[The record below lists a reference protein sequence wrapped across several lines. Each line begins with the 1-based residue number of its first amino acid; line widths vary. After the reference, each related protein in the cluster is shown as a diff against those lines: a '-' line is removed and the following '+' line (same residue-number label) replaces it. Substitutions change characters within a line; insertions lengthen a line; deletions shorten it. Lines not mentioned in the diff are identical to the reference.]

1 MNDEVKIP
9 ETEQADAYQAEEYLN
24 TWRKNLSKACQ
35 QNDLNFNKGLVRFG
49 TVTFACS
56 AVIAAVGAVVNIW
69 IFISMT
75 LSALGVLSN
84 ILSYMYCQRFYS
96 KMLDVTAADAE
107 DYYRFVDEQYQNAYI
122 YSIRWNDVSASLLSL
137 GVLIMIL
144 SILIR

>member
-1 MNDEVKIP
+1 M
-9 ETEQADAYQAEEYLN
+9 
-24 TWRKNLSKACQ
+24 
-35 QNDLNFNKGLVRFG
+35 FG
-49 TVTFACS
+49 G
-56 AVIAAVGAVVNIW
+56 IAAVGAVVNIW

-84 ILSYMYCQRFYS
+84 ILSYMYCQRFYR
-96 KMLDVTAADAE
+96 KMLDVTVADAE